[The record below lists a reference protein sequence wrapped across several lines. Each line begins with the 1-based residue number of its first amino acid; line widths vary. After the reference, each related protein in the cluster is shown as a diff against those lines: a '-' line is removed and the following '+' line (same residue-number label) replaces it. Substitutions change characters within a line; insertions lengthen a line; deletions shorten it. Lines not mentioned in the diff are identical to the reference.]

1 MNPVLDMRHLRVVAA
16 VADEGGVT
24 KASKRLHLTQSAL
37 SHQLRDAEE
46 KLGARLFLRIHK
58 RMVPTP
64 AGEKL
69 LHSARRVLQE
79 LGHTE
84 ADIRQISGGTAGI
97 IRLATECYTCYHWLP
112 SVASRFQ
119 HKFPK
124 VELRISA
131 DDTHRPVTA
140 LLEGRLDVAILSA
153 EPGESRLHLELLF
166 EDELVLLLSPQHR
179 LVKARGVSVQD
190 LAGETVLIYPP
201 REESFMLT
209 RFMLPAGVQPGSV
222 LQVPLTEAIL
232 EMVSAGLG
240 VTLMAK
246 WAAASYLKDKKVVS
260 RRIGNSGLPR
270 RWFAAVMRDPS
281 PPAYVREFIKLLQ
294 APNMPFRYSRN
305 GAHATA

>member
-1 MNPVLDMRHLRVVAA
+1 MDPVLDMRHLRVVAA

-37 SHQLRDAEE
+37 SHQLRDAEQ
-46 KLGARLFLRIHK
+46 KLGAQLFLRIRK

-69 LHSARRVLQE
+69 LQSARRVLQE

-84 ADIRQISGGTAGI
+84 ADIRQISGGTAGV
-97 IRLATECYTCYHWLP
+97 IRLATECYTCYHWLA
-112 SVASRFQ
+112 SVAGRFQ

-131 DDTHRPVTA
+131 EDTLRPVAA
-140 LLEGRLDVAILSA
+140 LLEGRLDVAILSSD
-153 EPGESRLHLELLF
+153 PGEGRVELELLF

-179 LVKARGVSVQD
+179 LAKARAISVAD

-201 REESFMLT
+201 REESFLLN
-209 RFMLPAGVQPGSV
+209 RFLLPAGVQPRSV

-232 EMVSAGLG
+232 EMVTANLG
-240 VTLMAK
+240 ITLMAR
-246 WAAASYLKDKKVVS
+246 WAAAGYLKDKKLVS
-260 RRIGNSGLPR
+260 RRIGNGGFPR
-270 RWFAAVMRDPS
+270 RWYAAMVREPS
-281 PPAYVREFIKLLQ
+281 PPVYVREFIKLLQ
-294 APNMPFRYSRN
+294 APNMPFRYSKN
-305 GAHATA
+305 GANGSA